1 MHPESGNNCS
11 RYRKLILQ
19 NAHKEDSH
27 VSADYG
33 ALREVV
39 GDLLRLN
46 EPMSRHTVARLGGLA
61 DALVI
66 VDSVDLLTG
75 VAQFAWEQNWAIRI
89 LGGGAN
95 VLVGD
100 GGFRG
105 LVVVNHS
112 RHVNYFDGGLIVAES
127 GAVLTHLARETAER
141 GLSGFEWAINVPGTL
156 GGAIV
161 NNAGAHGTN
170 IASNLLSAEILFPN
184 SSAEIW
190 PVERFAYAYRESAL
204 KRSALP
210 FAVLS
215 GQLRLSPGNEPDI
228 LRARAEEFNA
238 YRKRT
243 QPPGASLGSIFKNPP
258 GDFAGRLIDAAGLKG
273 TRIGDVVIS
282 PIHGN
287 FFINLGGGTAS
298 DYLKL
303 IRLAQK
309 VVLSK
314 FQIELELEIELIGEG
329 FEG

>member
-1 MHPESGNNCS
+1 VP
-11 RYRKLILQ
+11 
-19 NAHKEDSH
+19 
-27 VSADYG
+27 ADYG
-33 ALREVV
+33 VLHEVV

-46 EPMSRHTVARLGGLA
+46 EPMSRHTVARLGGSA

-66 VDSVDLLTG
+66 VDSVDLLTS
-75 VAQFAWEQNWAIRI
+75 VAQFAWEHDWAIRI

-105 LVVVNHS
+105 LVVVNHA
-112 RHVNYFDGGLIVAES
+112 RHIQYYDGGLIVAES
-127 GAVLTHLARETAER
+127 GAVLTHLARETIEH

-170 IASNLLSAEILFPN
+170 IASSLVSAEILFPDRPV
-184 SSAEIW
+184 EIW
-190 PVERFAYAYRESAL
+190 PVERFKYAYRESAL
-204 KRSALP
+204 KRSESP
-210 FAVLS
+210 FVVLS
-215 GQLRLSPGNEPDI
+215 GQLRLSPGHELDI

-258 GDFAGRLIDAAGLKG
+258 GDFAGRLIEAAGLKG
-273 TRIGDVVIS
+273 TRIGDVVVS
-282 PIHGN
+282 PIHAN

-303 IRLAQK
+303 IRLAQQA
-309 VVLSK
+309 VRSK
-314 FQIELELEIELIGEG
+314 FEVDLELEIELIGEG
-329 FEG
+329 FVEG

>member
-1 MHPESGNNCS
+1 MS
-11 RYRKLILQ
+11 RILQ
-19 NAHKEDSH
+19 NAHKEGSY
-27 VSADYG
+27 VPAEYG

-46 EPMSRHTVARLGGLA
+46 EPMSRHTVARLGGPA

-66 VDSVDLLTG
+66 VDSVDLLTS
-75 VAQFAWEQNWAIRI
+75 VAQFAWAHGWVMRI

-105 LVVVNHS
+105 LVVVNHA
-112 RHVNYFDGGLIVAES
+112 RQVHYYDGGLIVAES
-127 GAVLTHLARETAER
+127 GAVLTHLARETTER

-170 IASNLLSAEILFPN
+170 IAATLVSAEVLFPDRPVE
-184 SSAEIW
+184 AW
-190 PVERFAYAYRESAL
+190 PVERLNYAYRESAL
-204 KRSALP
+204 KRSESP

-215 GQLRLSPGNEPDI
+215 GQLRLSPGHEVDI
-228 LRARAEEFNA
+228 LRARSEEFNA

-258 GDFAGRLIDAAGLKG
+258 GDFAGRLIEAAGLKG

-282 PIHGN
+282 PIHAN
-287 FFINLGGGTAS
+287 FYINLGGGTAS

-303 IRLAQK
+303 IRLAQQA
-309 VVLSK
+309 VHTK
-314 FQIELELEIELIGEG
+314 FEVDLELEIELIGEG
-329 FEG
+329 FAG